1 MNACLKFL
9 PLIFLTAIPAF
20 AQDPEVR
27 REAVQLLERANGVS
41 LSPKLPN
48 LERVDTFRVFDSSS
62 GPQEGAF
69 TRVVVQGTGR
79 REESRFGAYHSLNI
93 WTGGHLATM
102 RTSELPPPEVS
113 TVMRLTPIY
122 LLRFADDD
130 VIHAIV
136 DKAPGGKRVRCIE
149 FDTIRGQKI
158 DNNEFCVDPGN
169 GTLVL
174 EKVGNELI
182 ENSEFFSFAGELV
195 PARIT
200 YSFAGVRKLE
210 ISQTLAELTDASENV
225 LGAPPAAQIRN
236 FCKTYRRAI
245 GTSMPQPQA
254 GKGGRNVDVAVR
266 GIIWTDGKVREA
278 VVQSAEYPDLGAEAL
293 ALVQQW
299 VFTPAVCDGNPNTQ
313 EATFVV
319 HFHGR

>member
-1 MNACLKFL
+1 MKSVLKVL
-9 PLIFLTAIPAF
+9 PLMLLSAIPGS

-27 REAVQLLERANGVS
+27 REAVQLLEHANGVS
-41 LSPKLPN
+41 LSPQLPN
-48 LERVDTFRVFDSSS
+48 LERVDTFRVFDSGS
-62 GPQEGAF
+62 GPQEGTF

-93 WTGGHLATM
+93 WTGGLLATM
-102 RTSELPPPEVS
+102 RTSELPPPEID
-113 TVMRLTPIY
+113 TVMELTPIY

-136 DKAPGGKRVRCIE
+136 DKTAGGKKVRCIE

-210 ISQTLAELTDASENV
+210 ISQTLTELTGASENV
-225 LGAPPAAQIRN
+225 LAAPPEAQIRN
-236 FCKTYRRAI
+236 LCKTYRRAI

-254 GKGGRNVDVAVR
+254 GKGARNIDVAIR
-266 GIIWTDGKVREA
+266 GIIWTDGKVHEA
-278 VVQSAEYPDLGAEAL
+278 VVQNTEYPDLGAEAL

-299 VFTPAVCDGNPNTQ
+299 VFTPAVCDGDPNTQ

>member
-1 MNACLKFL
+1 MKSILKFL
-9 PLIFLTAIPAF
+9 PLILLTAIPAA
-20 AQDPEVR
+20 AQDPELR

-48 LERVDTFRVFDSSS
+48 LERVDTFRVLDSSVGS
-62 GPQEGAF
+62 QEGTF

-79 REESRFGAYHSLNI
+79 REESRFGAYHSLDI
-93 WTGGHLATM
+93 WTGRRLATV
-102 RTSELPPPEVS
+102 RTSELLPPEIN

-130 VIHAIV
+130 VIHAMV
-136 DKAPGGKRVRCIE
+136 DKAAGGKKIRCIE

-158 DNNEFCVDPGN
+158 DNNEICVDPAN

-182 ENSEFFSFAGELV
+182 ENSEFFSFAGE
-195 PARIT
+195 
-200 YSFAGVRKLE
+200 RKLE
-210 ISQTLAELTDASENV
+210 ISQTLTELTDASENV
-225 LGAPPAAQIRN
+225 LAAPPEAKIRN

-245 GTSMPQPQA
+245 GTSMPQPNS
-254 GKGGRNVDVAVR
+254 GKGGRNVDVAIR
-266 GIIWTDGKVREA
+266 GIISTDGKVLEA
-278 VVQSAEYPDLGAEAL
+278 VVQSAERPDLGAEAL

-299 VFTPAVCDGNPNTQ
+299 VFTPAMCDGKPNTQ
-313 EATFVV
+313 EATFIL

>member
-1 MNACLKFL
+1 MKSVLKVL
-9 PLIFLTAIPAF
+9 PLILLSAIPGS

-27 REAVQLLERANGVS
+27 REAVQLLEHANGVS
-41 LSPKLPN
+41 LSPQLPN

-62 GPQEGAF
+62 GPQEGTF
-69 TRVVVQGTGR
+69 TRVVVQGTGK

-102 RTSELPPPEVS
+102 RTSELPPPEIN

-136 DKAPGGKRVRCIE
+136 DKAAGGKKIRCIE

-169 GTLVL
+169 GALVL

-200 YSFAGVRKLE
+200 YSFSGVRKLE
-210 ISQTLAELTDASENV
+210 ISQTLTELADASENV
-225 LGAPPAAQIRN
+225 LAAPPGAQIRN

-245 GTSMPQPQA
+245 GKSMPQPQP
-254 GKGGRNVDVAVR
+254 GKGSRNIDIAIR
-266 GIIWTDGKVREA
+266 GIIWTDGKVHEA

-299 VFTPAVCDGNPNTQ
+299 AFTPAVCDGDANTQ

>member
-1 MNACLKFL
+1 MKILKVL
-9 PLIFLTAIPAF
+9 PLILLTAIPAS
-20 AQDPEVR
+20 AQDQELR
-27 REAVQLLERANGVS
+27 REAVQLLEHANGVS

-48 LERVDTFRVFDSSS
+48 LERLDTFRVFDSSS
-62 GPQEGAF
+62 GPQEGTF

-93 WTGGHLATM
+93 WSGGHLATM
-102 RTSELPPPEVS
+102 RTSELPPPEIN

-136 DKAPGGKRVRCIE
+136 DKAAGGKKIRCIE

-182 ENSEFFSFAGELV
+182 ENSDFFSFAGELV
-195 PARIT
+195 PAKIS

-210 ISQTLAELTDASENV
+210 ISQTLTELTDASVNV
-225 LGAPPAAQIRN
+225 LAAPPEAQIRN

-245 GTSMPQPQA
+245 GTSMPQPAA
-254 GKGGRNVDVAVR
+254 GKGGRNIDVAIR
-266 GIIWTDGKVREA
+266 GIIWTDGKVHEA
-278 VVQSAEYPDLGAEAL
+278 VVQSADYPDLGAEAL

-299 VFTPAVCDGNPNTQ
+299 VFTPAVCDGNLNTQ
-313 EATFVV
+313 EATLIL

>member
-1 MNACLKFL
+1 MKSVLKVL
-9 PLIFLTAIPAF
+9 PLILFAAIPAS
-20 AQDPEVR
+20 AQDPELR

-48 LERVDTFRVFDSSS
+48 LERIDTFRFFDSSS
-62 GPQEGAF
+62 GPQEGTF

-79 REESRFGAYHSLNI
+79 REESRFGEYHSLDI
-93 WTGGHLATM
+93 WTRGRLATM
-102 RTSELPPPEVS
+102 RTGELLPPEID
-113 TVMRLTPIY
+113 TVKRLTPIY

-136 DKAPGGKRVRCIE
+136 DKAAGGKKIRCIE
-149 FDTIRGQKI
+149 FDTIRGQKVE
-158 DNNEFCVDPGN
+158 NNELCVDHNN

-174 EKVGNELI
+174 EKVGDELI

-195 PARIT
+195 PAKIA

-210 ISQTLAELTDASENV
+210 ISQTMTELTDTSENV
-225 LGAPPAAQIRN
+225 LAAPPEAQIRN

-245 GTSMPQPQA
+245 GTSLPQPKA
-254 GKGGRNVDVAVR
+254 GKGGRNTDVAIR
-266 GIIWTDGKVREA
+266 GIISTDGKVHEA

-313 EATFVV
+313 EATFIV

>member
-1 MNACLKFL
+1 MKSVLKVL
-9 PLIFLTAIPAF
+9 LLILLTAIPAS

-41 LSPKLPN
+41 LSPRLPN

-62 GPQEGAF
+62 GPQEGTF

-93 WTGGHLATM
+93 WTGGHLATL
-102 RTSELPPPEVS
+102 RSSELPPPEIN

-136 DKAPGGKRVRCIE
+136 DKAAGGKKIRCIE

-158 DNNEFCVDPGN
+158 ENNELCVDPGN

-174 EKVGNELI
+174 EKIGNQLI

-210 ISQTLAELTDASENV
+210 ISQTLTELTDASENV
-225 LGAPPAAQIRN
+225 LAAPPQAQIRN

-245 GTSMPQPQA
+245 GTSMPQPTA
-254 GKGGRNVDVAVR
+254 GNGGRNIDVAIR
-266 GIIWTDGKVREA
+266 GIISTDGKVHEA
-278 VVQSAEYPDLGAEAL
+278 VVQNAEYPDLGTEAL

-299 VFTPAVCDGNPNTQ
+299 VFTPAVCDGNANTQ
-313 EATFVV
+313 EATFIL

>member
-1 MNACLKFL
+1 MKSILKFL
-9 PLIFLTAIPAF
+9 PLILLTAIPAS
-20 AQDPEVR
+20 AQDPELR

-48 LERVDTFRVFDSSS
+48 LERVDTFRVLDSSVGS
-62 GPQEGAF
+62 QEGTF

-79 REESRFGAYHSLNI
+79 REESRFGAYHSLDI
-93 WTGGHLATM
+93 WTGRRLATV
-102 RTSELPPPEVS
+102 RSSELLPPEIN

-136 DKAPGGKRVRCIE
+136 DRAAGGKKIHCIE

-158 DNNEFCVDPGN
+158 DNNEICVDPAN

-210 ISQTLAELTDASENV
+210 ISQTLTELTDASENV
-225 LGAPPAAQIRN
+225 LAAPPEAQIRN

-245 GTSMPQPQA
+245 GTSMPQPNS
-254 GKGGRNVDVAVR
+254 GKGGRNVDVAIR
-266 GIIWTDGKVREA
+266 GIIWTDGKVHEA

-299 VFTPAVCDGNPNTQ
+299 IFTPAVCDGNPNTQ
-313 EATFVV
+313 EAVFIV